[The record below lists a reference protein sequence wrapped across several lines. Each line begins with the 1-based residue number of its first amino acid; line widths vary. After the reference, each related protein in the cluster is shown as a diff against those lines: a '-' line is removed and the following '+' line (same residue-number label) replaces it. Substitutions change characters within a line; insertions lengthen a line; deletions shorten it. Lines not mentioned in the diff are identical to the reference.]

1 MFPSTTKDLR
11 SKVGESCQRGRN
23 LSHLGE
29 PCMICL
35 LAGVVPANRP
45 HYYQA
50 ELNIGWLF
58 LTASSFGNVKLVVI
72 EQCLPASS
80 KSPT

>member
-1 MFPSTTKDLR
+1 
-11 SKVGESCQRGRN
+11 
-23 LSHLGE
+23 
-29 PCMICL
+29 MICL

-80 KSPT
+80 KSPTWALLAKVAIFGPKKMALRVAKSKF